1 VVVGAARAHGNLQRA
16 STMTT
21 HTNNDGARFG
31 NAATMIV
38 LGASYPVFA
47 HVAVLSGR
55 PALIAASIGLLAVL
69 VLFPG
74 LRRFR
79 PAAWALL
86 IAAFIGLYQVA
97 RAGHTLLLLFLPP
110 ILLNGFMAWVFGN
123 TLLHGRTPLIE
134 RAIMLLHGT
143 SKNITSDM
151 AGYARRLTFA
161 WTVLFVV
168 LATVN
173 FALAALASPG
183 GLMLSAGLRPPVTV
197 PLEAWSL
204 FANLLNYVIV
214 AAMFAVEYR
223 VRLRRF
229 PQQSYGS
236 FFNFIRRLAGVGS
249 MFRPTSANLAAGP
262 GADPREP

>member
-1 VVVGAARAHGNLQRA
+1 
-16 STMTT
+16 MTKQS
-21 HTNNDGARFG
+21 NNAGARSSNVG
-31 NAATMIV
+31 TMIL

-47 HVAVLSGR
+47 HIAVLSGR
-55 PALIAASIGLLAVL
+55 PTMIAASIGLLAVL

-79 PAAWALL
+79 PMEWILLVAASL
-86 IAAFIGLYQVA
+86 GLYEVA
-97 RAGHTLLLLFLPP
+97 RSGHTLLLLFLPP
-110 ILLNGFMAWVFGN
+110 ILINGFMAWVFGS

-134 RAIMLLHGT
+134 RAIILLHGT
-143 SKNITSDM
+143 SKNITGDM
-151 AGYARRLTFA
+151 AGYARRLTLI

-173 FALAALASPG
+173 FVLAALASPG
-183 GLMLSAGLRPPVTV
+183 GLLLAAGLRPPVTV

-204 FANLLNYVIV
+204 FANVLNYVIV
-214 AAMFAVEYR
+214 AAMFAVEYQ

-236 FFNFIRRLAGVGS
+236 FFNFIRRLAAVGA
-249 MFRPTSANLAAGP
+249 MFRPTSANLASRSGT
-262 GADPREP
+262 DPREP